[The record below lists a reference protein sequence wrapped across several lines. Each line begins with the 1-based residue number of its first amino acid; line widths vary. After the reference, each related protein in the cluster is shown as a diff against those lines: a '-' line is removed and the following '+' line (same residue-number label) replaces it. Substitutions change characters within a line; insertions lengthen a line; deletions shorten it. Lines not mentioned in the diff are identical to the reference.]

1 MNTTNTA
8 LTCLGVLGRPHP
20 LWPLPSPVLS
30 CCARSPPMA
39 LLHCCICHLLTV
51 HWHEAPKDAWLGH
64 IAGDVVHVAQ
74 YCSAAQTLI
83 DAGSPMD
90 FLNEATRDD
99 PSWWVRQVKKACSEV
114 QKDFEQWRKHGAR
127 PEAGGDASLPG
138 VTEPAAR
145 DFPCA
150 WCGARF
156 RLRKHLGAHLARGDT
171 CVSCLKCFR
180 TVERHQSH
188 LKRSDRCLLRTCRL
202 APCLSIEQVRELRA
216 PLPSKPRRSRPDL
229 GPHSPP
235 VPAYCSGVRPTSAY
249 FCREIGLSRRRS
261 YSRAHVPIVF
271 SGRHLPV
278 VG

>member
-1 MNTTNTA
+1 
-8 LTCLGVLGRPHP
+8 
-20 LWPLPSPVLS
+20 
-30 CCARSPPMA
+30 MA

-90 FLNEATRDD
+90 FLIEATRDD

-150 WCGARF
+150 WCGARLSGSCPDCFF
-156 RLRKHLGAHLARGDT
+156 RTPPSCRGLKPLSLPGPQRVPERVQQPFGTKGPLTLSLTLARIRKHETRRWTALKSAEEEKDPKHDKASDT
-171 CVSCLKCFR
+171 VDPPKTRQLDSQTL
-180 TVERHQSH
+180 TVG
-188 LKRSDRCLLRTCRL
+188 LR
-202 APCLSIEQVRELRA
+202 V
-216 PLPSKPRRSRPDL
+216 
-229 GPHSPP
+229 
-235 VPAYCSGVRPTSAY
+235 
-249 FCREIGLSRRRS
+249 
-261 YSRAHVPIVF
+261 
-271 SGRHLPV
+271 
-278 VG
+278 